1 VIQVIVRD
9 IYDQREGAMKDEP
22 TVGTDERPVS
32 ELAAPEVIAPGAP
45 GVG

>member
-1 VIQVIVRD
+1 
-9 IYDQREGAMKDEP
+9 MKDEP

-32 ELAAPEVIAPGAP
+32 ELAPEVIAPGAP